1 MWWTIDG
8 STVVRVPRRGYID
21 PEGYYHVGSRGVYG
35 RTLFANKVEHEVF
48 LLMFTRVALKYR
60 LRTLTW
66 ALMKNH
72 HHFVLRLTDGGLSEA
87 MRELHGG
94 YSRWRHEV
102 YGQTRLGHLV
112 RHAFFARELEDG
124 EDVVR
129 ACVYVDL
136 NPAAK
141 RISCRPRRA
150 DWSGYASTLGLSHPR
165 PFHSPSDLLELLDAK
180 PAAARSS
187 YRRLVEN
194 EHAYRKSLRQT
205 T

>member
-1 MWWTIDG
+1 M
-8 STVVRVPRRGYID
+8 PRREPIK
-21 PEGYYHVGSRGVYG
+21 PEGFYHVGSRGVYG
-35 RTLFANKVEHEVF
+35 QTLFANALEHEVF
-48 LLMFTRVALKYR
+48 LLMFTRVALKYK

-72 HHFVLRLTDGGLSEA
+72 HHFVLGLTEGGLSEA

-94 YSRWRHEV
+94 YSRWRHEI
-102 YGQTRLGHLV
+102 YGQTRMGHLV
-112 RHAFFARELEDG
+112 RHAFFARELEDS
-124 EDVVR
+124 EDVIQ

-150 DWSGYASTLGLSHPR
+150 DWCGYASTLGLSHPR
-165 PFHSPSDLLELLDAK
+165 GFHTPSALLELLDK
-180 PAAARSS
+180 QPAAARAT
-187 YRRLVEN
+187 YRRLVEK